1 MSFLPFQLKEVGDLN
16 FIQEEGK
23 ALLNCDPP
31 EGSVISLTGSN
42 PLHAKSMLKMSQ
54 TGVVVFLDVTK
65 DTIIRRLHEMKVD
78 RIVGQKSGA
87 NMAEIL
93 DYRQEFY
100 ERWYDVR
107 VIVEEGE
114 TPGSIAKKVSFLLWF
129 SCVDVPLTK

>member
-1 MSFLPFQLKEVGDLN
+1 MFYFQLKEVGDLK
-16 FIQEEGK
+16 FVQEEGE
-23 ALLNCDPP
+23 ALLNLDPP

-54 TGVVVFLDVTK
+54 SGVVVFLDVCK
-65 DTIIRRLHEMKVD
+65 DTIMQRLNEMKVD
-78 RIVGQKSGA
+78 RIVGQKTAS
-87 NMAEIL
+87 MSQIL

-114 TPGSIAKKVSFLLWF
+114 TPESIAKKVCLFLWL
-129 SCVDVPLTK
+129 SCVR

>member
-1 MSFLPFQLKEVGDLN
+1 MLN
-16 FIQEEGK
+16 
-23 ALLNCDPP
+23 LDPP

-54 TGVVVFLDVTK
+54 SGVVVFLDVCK
-65 DTIIRRLHEMKVD
+65 DTIMQRLNEMKVD
-78 RIVGQKSGA
+78 RIVGQKTAS
-87 NMAEIL
+87 MSQIL

-114 TPGSIAKKVSFLLWF
+114 TPESIAKKVCLFLWL
-129 SCVDVPLTK
+129 SCVR

>member
-1 MSFLPFQLKEVGDLN
+1 
-16 FIQEEGK
+16 
-23 ALLNCDPP
+23 
-31 EGSVISLTGSN
+31 
-42 PLHAKSMLKMSQ
+42 MLKMSQ

-129 SCVDVPLTK
+129 SCVDVLLTKWMHGKTNRQTSKQVHWQQPFASLIVNFELL